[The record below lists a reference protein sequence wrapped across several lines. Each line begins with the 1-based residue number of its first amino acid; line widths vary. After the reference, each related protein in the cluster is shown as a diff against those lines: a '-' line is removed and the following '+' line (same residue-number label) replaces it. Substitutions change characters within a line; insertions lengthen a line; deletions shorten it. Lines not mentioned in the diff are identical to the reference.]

1 MLETID
7 VMLEKGAFLPERAH
21 TLDAGYDLRSRT
33 TRDTPIPPHGSAI
46 FNTGVHMAIPAGYVG
61 LLKSKSGLN
70 VKNGITGEGVID
82 AGYTGYII
90 VKLYNDTDK
99 PYYVINGDK
108 IIQIIIIKAETPTL
122 RVVDSFRD
130 TERGDSGFGSSG
142 R

>member
-33 TRDTPIPPHGSAI
+33 IRDMLIPAHGSAI

-82 AGYTGYII
+82 AGYTGSII